1 MTLLTIN
8 DRCTSEDDNKT
19 EAPGLQWK
27 GCRSGA
33 RRQARHWEAGVKRA
47 RWSGGGGVGAEFREL
62 FRRQIMLELRCGGQ
76 TEGTER
82 DSAETSFMSTVQFGI
97 C

>member
-8 DRCTSEDDNKT
+8 DRCTSEDDKT

-33 RRQARHWEAGVKRA
+33 RRQARHWEAGVRRA
-47 RWSGGGGVGAEFREL
+47 RRSGGAGVGAEFREL
-62 FRRQIMLELRCGGQ
+62 FRRQIMLELRCGGGK
-76 TEGTER
+76 TEGIER
-82 DSAETSFMSTVQFGI
+82 DSAETSFMSTVHFGI